1 MSHFQLEFPAPP
13 IILTFLLL
21 GIYAF
26 TIWWLLRKESSR
38 HLATLFI
45 ITLVAAT
52 LRLYNIYDLPP
63 GLNDDEVKTLK
74 GAKEFLDNRRI
85 STVGVEGPY
94 LLSILFQAPLAT
106 ILDSTFWSMRLYPII
121 SGVLAV
127 PLSFAVGRAMM
138 FGALPS
144 FTLAL
149 LVATMPWSIFWSRIS
164 WGGEIIFN
172 QTLLLVALGRIL
184 WRAGGKIEM
193 LIGAVGLAGML
204 WDYPGAW
211 SMLGMPLVAL
221 LLATNARQRA
231 LCLGV
236 TAFALL
242 LWIPWVL
249 EMTEWGQHVSTKV
262 TSSYSPDSSLA
273 IVSSF
278 IQGPVRLAL
287 RTFLLP
293 EGNVYW
299 ISMHSVAIHPLI
311 VLIGAALGLMTG
323 PVRRSAFLFMGF
335 CGGLVPALVSFQGAA
350 STHRMITC
358 FIFISISCAAFL
370 DLIERRCPRA
380 SIGRIVIACCTMVA
394 FFQGTSRFFSER
406 FWEGSSRI
414 FMRSETLLSESIRL
428 PVKRRT
434 IVDGEIFRFLEAR
447 NAQNHGLTNLTYETM
462 MPQGATDYGVS
473 SNMGIFRD
481 FLSESLP
488 SNQSSRFNGAD
499 DRASLHASLSESDAT
514 TWSQYGWRVER
525 VCGERKMVSAH
536 IPVFLV
542 EPQVNWALGCAQHRE
557 NIFSATWT
565 REPTELNLQV
575 IGQVP
580 VKVSSSMGKSF
591 EKVASDPSP
600 IKLSLSRGEQ
610 ITITV
615 GAVHGGFVR
624 LVEGTV
630 DSLKLPQLTSFKPA
644 QN

>member
-1 MSHFQLEFPAPP
+1 MLDLQLVFPAPP

-21 GIYAF
+21 GIYTF
-26 TIWWLLRKESSR
+26 SIWWLLREERSR
-38 HLATLFI
+38 HLYILLI
-45 ITLVAAT
+45 ITLVATA
-52 LRLYNIYDLPP
+52 LRLHNIYDLPP

-85 STVGVEGPY
+85 STLGVEGPY
-94 LLSILFQAPLAT
+94 LLSILFQVPLAT
-106 ILDSTFWSMRLYPII
+106 TLDSTFWSMRLYPII
-121 SGVLAV
+121 SGALAV
-127 PLSFAVGRAMM
+127 PISFAVGRAMLS
-138 FGALPS
+138 GALPS
-144 FTLAL
+144 FALSL
-149 LVATMPWSIFWSRIS
+149 LVATMPWSLFWSRIS

-172 QTLLLVALGRIL
+172 QTILLAALGRII
-184 WRAGGKIEM
+184 WRGGGKIEM
-193 LIGAVGLAGML
+193 CIGAVGLAGML
-204 WDYPGAW
+204 WDYTGAW
-211 SMLGMPLVAL
+211 AMLGMPFVAF
-221 LLATNARQRA
+221 LLAKNLRQRA
-231 LCLGV
+231 LCLGMGGI
-236 TAFALL
+236 ALL
-242 LWIPWVL
+242 LWVPWIL
-249 EMTEWGQHVSTKV
+249 EMSAWGQHVSTKV
-262 TSSYSPDSSLA
+262 TRSYAPDSYLG
-273 IVSSF
+273 IISSF
-278 IQGPVRLAL
+278 FEGPVRLAL

-311 VLIGAALGLMTG
+311 VLIAATLGLMTG
-323 PVRRSAFLFMGF
+323 SVRRSAFLFMGF
-335 CGGLVPALVSFQGAA
+335 CGGLVPTLASFQGAA

-370 DLIERRCPRA
+370 DLLERRVPRA
-380 SIGRIVIACCTMVA
+380 STGRILLTGFIIVA
-394 FFQGTSRFFSER
+394 SLQGTSQFFSER

-428 PVKRRT
+428 PVRRRT

-447 NAQNHGLTNLTYETM
+447 NTQNHGLTSLTYETM
-462 MPQGATDYGVS
+462 RPQGATDYGLS
-473 SNMGIFRD
+473 SSIGIFRD
-481 FLSESLP
+481 FLSEALP
-488 SNQSSRFNGAD
+488 SNQTSRFDGAD

-525 VCGERKMVSAH
+525 VCGEQKLESAH

-580 VKVSSSMGKSF
+580 VKVSSSMGTSI
-591 EKVASDPSP
+591 EKAASDPSP

-610 ITITV
+610 VTITV
-615 GAVHGGFVR
+615 GAVHGGIVR
-624 LVEGTV
+624 LLEGR
-630 DSLKLPQLTSFKPA
+630 KLPQLTSFKPA